1 MIRAAISCSSLHRRK
16 LCPGSAAAEAACPE
30 VHTADSDM
38 GTRLHG
44 IMALLR
50 DPDRWRGIADAD
62 RLVCERADSLR
73 DESLAALEAEHGLV
87 GTEYV
92 ESFEVEIFIEV
103 GGNRIPG
110 HIDYLRWYPEARIL
124 VIFDYKFGTNPV
136 ERAEANLQ
144 LRGYAVGAY
153 QIHPGAGEVYTGIIQ
168 PRLPRSE
175 QIHLAVYRPDEIAQS
190 YIEIRSLYRAASA
203 PNAPRVASLAACRDC
218 RAKAGCD
225 QGHDLVVSAREE
237 LASVENFDAL
247 PVDVKAEYYDRA
259 KLVASFCKAI
269 IDRVEAAVK
278 AEPLNYAS
286 HFTLKPNPGDR
297 EIIDPAKAFALCQQR
312 IGADFNRAFIA
323 LCEVPV
329 TKLEKAVLAADPE
342 MQEGTQRERSERFN
356 SVFASLIERR
366 PKSPSVKRVISTP
379 SLAN

>member
-1 MIRAAISCSSLHRRK
+1 MIRSPISCSSLHRRK

-136 ERAEANLQ
+136 ERTKSIPEPEKSTPGSSSRAFPGRNRST
-144 LRGYAVGAY
+144 LRSTAPTRSPSLTSKSGPSIGRPAHQMPLAS
-153 QIHPGAGEVYTGIIQ
+153 PPWPPAGIAA
-168 PRLPRSE
+168 PRQDAIRVMIWSSRRGRNWPRS
-175 QIHLAVYRPDEIAQS
+175 R
-190 YIEIRSLYRAASA
+190 
-203 PNAPRVASLAACRDC
+203 
-218 RAKAGCD
+218 
-225 QGHDLVVSAREE
+225 
-237 LASVENFDAL
+237 
-247 PVDVKAEYYDRA
+247 
-259 KLVASFCKAI
+259 
-269 IDRVEAAVK
+269 
-278 AEPLNYAS
+278 
-286 HFTLKPNPGDR
+286 T
-297 EIIDPAKAFALCQQR
+297 
-312 IGADFNRAFIA
+312 
-323 LCEVPV
+323 
-329 TKLEKAVLAADPE
+329 
-342 MQEGTQRERSERFN
+342 
-356 SVFASLIERR
+356 
-366 PKSPSVKRVISTP
+366 STP
-379 SLAN
+379 CRWK